1 MRNRI
6 WYGATIKVRRGT
18 KAELDGITLAAGEL
32 GFTTDDYK
40 ELFIG
45 DGSNNLLVGRVIED
59 TLANIP
65 TTYEAGRFFYATDT
79 KELFIDTGSAF
90 EEILSDISGTQDNL
104 IKIDANGKP
113 EDAGVAVDDAGTTT
127 ADLWTASKIATEIN
141 NAVEGRS
148 WKEPASV
155 MGLVGND
162 AALTIEGLSPSSGDS
177 YVVTTANGAGDLATA
192 TVGDIWEYNGSAW
205 VKVITGAGGFVPSG
219 TRAALSTATAL
230 IAPYTDATDD
240 GKVVSFNGTTNTG
253 SATTDAAEGNAI
265 LCSGENSVNE
275 NNTYSFDGTVP
286 TGEWVLMNQGGG
298 LSAGNGIQISSNT
311 ISVKPDSTTGGNVI
325 PVDVTANG
333 VGLDVDDLDG
343 TGLEV
348 DSATLRLAAQGNGIS
363 GGAGSTL
370 SVASDTAT
378 GATIA
383 AVSVTANGVG
393 VKIDNSSIVHDNGSP
408 DEISVALVDGG
419 SFV

>member
-1 MRNRI
+1 MRLRT
-6 WYGATIKVRRGT
+6 WYGATIQVRRGT
-18 KAELDGITLAAGEL
+18 KAQLDGITLAAGEL
-32 GFTTDDYK
+32 GFTTDDEK
-40 ELFIG
+40 ELWVG
-45 DGSNNLLVGRVIED
+45 DGSNNLLVGRAILD
-59 TLANIP
+59 TIGNIP
-65 TTYEAGRFFYATDT
+65 TAAVAGRFFYATDT
-79 KELFIDTGSAF
+79 DELFVDNGSSWD
-90 EEILSDISGTQDNL
+90 EISFDIAGTEDNL
-104 IKIDANGKP
+104 VSLDANGKP
-113 EDAGVAVDDAGTTT
+113 QDSGVAVDDAGTTT
-127 ADLWTASKIATEIN
+127 ADLWTASKIQTEID

-155 MGLVGND
+155 MGLVGN
-162 AALTIEGLSPSSGDS
+162 AAASTIEGLSPSAGDS
-177 YVVTTANGAGDLATA
+177 YVVTTADGSGELATA

-205 VKVITGAGGFVPSG
+205 AKVITGSGGFVPSG

-230 IAPYTDATDD
+230 ISPYTDATDD
-240 GKVVSFNGTTNTG
+240 GKVMSFNGTTNTG
-253 SATTDAAEGNAI
+253 SNTGDAAEGNAI

-286 TGEWVLMNQGGG
+286 TGSWVLMNQGGG
-298 LSAGNGIQISSNT
+298 LSAGNGILISSNI

-325 PVDVTANG
+325 PVDVSANG

-419 SFV
+419 SFA